1 MKDEYLHF
9 GRRPGR
15 FSRSGLNFARKRRRV
30 DKSKVRYIFILAVQI
45 AAVVL
50 LAYLLIFAFGTR
62 IVAAGESMEPTI
74 GSEDKVLINRL
85 SYVFSSPETD
95 DVVAFRTSDSL
106 SQSYSIKRVIGT
118 PGDTVVIKNGYV
130 YLNGQLHSDIAD
142 TDYMTDYG
150 LASAE
155 ITLGDGEYFVLGDN
169 RNNSEDS
176 RYASVG
182 NITKDEIVGKVWL
195 DVTPSDFGTVH

>member
-1 MKDEYLHF
+1 M
-9 GRRPGR
+9 
-15 FSRSGLNFARKRRRV
+15 
-30 DKSKVRYIFILAVQI
+30 
-45 AAVVL
+45 
-50 LAYLLIFAFGTR
+50 
-62 IVAAGESMEPTI
+62 
-74 GSEDKVLINRL
+74 
-85 SYVFSSPETD
+85 
-95 DVVAFRTSDSL
+95 
-106 SQSYSIKRVIGT
+106 IGT